1 MLAGRGGK
9 SKSGVRID
17 VGVGES
23 VVEDLDEKV
32 ELFDFRRK
40 WFLDY
45 LTERIERREFFFFP
59 LADLDEV
66 LNKDP
71 LC

>member
-40 WFLDY
+40 YY
-45 LTERIERREFFFFP
+45 LRMFFF
-59 LADLDEV
+59 LWQT
-66 LNKDP
+66 
-71 LC
+71 